1 MRVYHERLRVP
12 VSWWLLGLAVVA
24 LLGTELAAG
33 LGWAV
38 ALGIYAVMGGGWAA
52 VLLSLGRARVEVAG
66 GELRAGRH
74 RLPLAGAGEVT
85 ALDEAQARALRG
97 PRGDPAA
104 LVLMRP
110 YLRTAVYVHQASGRG
125 SGPPYWLIGTRHPV
139 ALAAAIEAARPAEH
153 AGGTHVG

>member
-38 ALGIYAVMGGGWAA
+38 AAGIYAVMGGTWAT

-85 ALDEAQARALRG
+85 ALDPAQTRALRG

-104 LVLMRP
+104 LVLMKP
-110 YLRTAVYVHQASGRG
+110 YLRTAVYVQASGRG
-125 SGPPYWLIGTRHPV
+125 SGAPYWLIGTRHP
-139 ALAAAIEAARPAEH
+139 AGLAAAIEAARPAEH
-153 AGGTHVG
+153 AGDTHVG

>member
-33 LGWAV
+33 LGWAA
-38 ALGIYAVMGGGWAA
+38 ALGIYAAMGGAWAA
-52 VLLSLGRARVEVAG
+52 VLLSLGRASVEVAG
-66 GELRAGRH
+66 AEVRAGRH

-85 ALDEAQARALRG
+85 ALDGAQTRALRG

-110 YLRTAVYVHQASGRG
+110 YLRTAVYIQAPGGG
-125 SGPPYWLIGTRHPV
+125 SGAPYWLIGTRHPA